1 MQVNEISLQLLKP
14 YENNP
19 RVNDDAVE
27 LVMKSI
33 EEFGFKNPIIVDKDM
48 VIVAGHTRF
57 RAAKRLGLEVA
68 PVIVADDLS
77 EEQVRAFRIMDNKA
91 SEMAEWDYPK
101 LMKEIDELELSD
113 YDTDLTGFDMIDL
126 EKIKLE
132 INFGDETIKDLN
144 PSNDGDG
151 DAPEPAEK
159 NYVIQYNIIFND
171 EAEQAIWHSYLKT
184 LKEQYA
190 DRETIA
196 ERIIADLTERGLIEN
211 E

>member
-1 MQVNEISLQLLKP
+1 MQVNELSLQLLKP

-19 RVNDDAVE
+19 RDNDDAVE

-68 PVIVADDLS
+68 PVIVADDLT
-77 EEQVRAFRIMDNKA
+77 EEQVKAFRIMDNKA
-91 SEMAEWDYPK
+91 SEMAEWNYPK

-132 INFGDETIKDLN
+132 INFGDEALEDPTPDRDSEDETEK
-144 PSNDGDG
+144 
-151 DAPEPAEK
+151 EEK

-171 EAEQAIWHSYLKT
+171 EAEQAIWHSYLKG

-196 ERIIADLTERGLIEN
+196 ERIIADIQDRGLIDN